1 MKPQSAL
8 YWLVPMIAILA
19 AITASV
25 GLFSSSGDGPFQ
37 FKTLHGEI
45 VEIYGKGLYQND
57 TPLIAVGYRVS
68 DGFMLVAGIPLL
80 LISLWMY
87 RRGSMRGKVL
97 LTGSLL
103 FLLYNFGSLAI
114 GAAYNNLLF
123 IYIVLTMTTF
133 LGAVSLLLSFDL
145 QMFPQLFS
153 ERVPR
158 RGISAFFIVSGVA
171 LFCIWLFLSIVPAL
185 LSGSI
190 PPEVDSYTTIIT
202 FVVDMGII
210 APVLVSA
217 GVLLRRGE
225 PLGYLLSA
233 VLLVFIDALGT
244 SLIAMG
250 VGQQI
255 AGLMNIGQFVGF
267 VVSFAILTLFA
278 LGYSISLF
286 RNIEDPSPS
295 QQQVHMLKRKEA

>member
-25 GLFSSSGDGPFQ
+25 GLFSSSGDGSFQ

-45 VEIYGKGLYQND
+45 VEIYGKGLYQYD

-87 RRGSMRGKVL
+87 RRGSLRGKVL

-123 IYIVLTMTTF
+123 IYIVLSDTKF
-133 LGAVSLLLSFDL
+133 LECD
-145 QMFPQLFS
+145 
-153 ERVPR
+153 
-158 RGISAFFIVSGVA
+158 
-171 LFCIWLFLSIVPAL
+171 
-185 LSGSI
+185 
-190 PPEVDSYTTIIT
+190 
-202 FVVDMGII
+202 
-210 APVLVSA
+210 
-217 GVLLRRGE
+217 
-225 PLGYLLSA
+225 
-233 VLLVFIDALGT
+233 
-244 SLIAMG
+244 
-250 VGQQI
+250 
-255 AGLMNIGQFVGF
+255 
-267 VVSFAILTLFA
+267 
-278 LGYSISLF
+278 
-286 RNIEDPSPS
+286 
-295 QQQVHMLKRKEA
+295 